1 MEKKKEDLSSAQSG
15 AEKSA
20 IGLIKKAKNA
30 AVDRIDRNDDGKF
43 DLKDLSMM
51 KDAVK
56 ASVKDRAEIRSNR
69 QEQKKREK
77 ELETLRPIFETDVDT
92 PGFSL
97 PKLIRVADMDKKH
110 AESEVCRDSI
120 GFVFTSGELDIITIY
135 PEKIENFGLSFYPD
149 TGSEVYYVDPA
160 DRDHYIAL
168 DDYFGYLRV
177 ARIGEL
183 QKIAQDLGAKHF
195 MVIYKEQKKSMNSV
209 NAAGK
214 AAVKV
219 FGKSVNTEAESH
231 KKEDSFSKIEI
242 AAEMEFIGHKPI
254 EPTLRY
260 FKKDPQIQSLVS
272 LRMADNPMTHQV
284 YTLNLSATSG
294 IKIKDAA
301 QIDAALGA
309 MKIKGGVNVSAEAQ
323 SERGRI
329 FEYEIDF

>member
-1 MEKKKEDLSSAQSG
+1 MRRIIVEKKKEDLSSAQSG

-120 GFVFTSGELDIITIY
+120 GFVFTSGELDIITI
-135 PEKIENFGLSFYPD
+135 
-149 TGSEVYYVDPA
+149 
-160 DRDHYIAL
+160 
-168 DDYFGYLRV
+168 
-177 ARIGEL
+177 
-183 QKIAQDLGAKHF
+183 
-195 MVIYKEQKKSMNSV
+195 
-209 NAAGK
+209 
-214 AAVKV
+214 
-219 FGKSVNTEAESH
+219 
-231 KKEDSFSKIEI
+231 
-242 AAEMEFIGHKPI
+242 
-254 EPTLRY
+254 
-260 FKKDPQIQSLVS
+260 
-272 LRMADNPMTHQV
+272 
-284 YTLNLSATSG
+284 
-294 IKIKDAA
+294 
-301 QIDAALGA
+301 
-309 MKIKGGVNVSAEAQ
+309 
-323 SERGRI
+323 
-329 FEYEIDF
+329 